1 MPTYIMYSKLTP
13 DGVKTLKNNPKRVL
27 EVNDEV
33 EAFGAK
39 VTAQWATLG
48 AYNFVSV
55 VESPDDK
62 TIARVGIELA
72 SRGTATYEIVP
83 AVTVEEMVEALA
95 QARPS

>member
-1 MPTYIMYSKLTP
+1 MPTYIMYAKLTAE
-13 DGVKTLKNNPKRVL
+13 GVKTIKNNPERVL

-33 EAFGAK
+33 TSLGAT
-39 VTAQWATLG
+39 VIAQWATLG
-48 AYNFVSV
+48 ANNFVSV

-83 AVTVEEMVEALA
+83 AITAEEMVAALKG
-95 QARPS
+95 

>member
-1 MPTYIMYSKLTP
+1 MPTYIMYAKLTAE
-13 DGVKTLKNNPKRVL
+13 GVKTLKNNPRRVL
-27 EVNDEV
+27 EVNEEV
-33 EAFGAK
+33 ESLGAS

-83 AVTVEEMVEALA
+83 AVTIDEMVDAL
-95 QARPS
+95 SG